1 MIVAATIEAV
11 SLFSSLYPYSSTF
24 VRSSVSNRPSISS
37 HLFSLMNA
45 SDSEK
50 EDTEIEVIAI
60 TPNEENS
67 KLMKK
72 EKKKKKKVSLKDA
85 EKKGGVCYMS
95 RIPPHMD
102 HVKLR
107 HILSQF
113 GDIQRIFLAPQD
125 SSVQVPAKRSR
136 GSQDQAYSEGWVEFG
151 NKSVAKRV
159 ANMLN
164 GEQIGGKKRSS
175 FYYDLWNIKYLSKFK
190 WDDLTEELALKKAI
204 REQKLAVELS
214 AAKRERDF
222 YLSKVDQS
230 RALSAI
236 EERLKKNVEWLLFS
250 SFSTLDFSL
259 SILLLYLLVLLG
271 FFLLGCFLY
280 PELWSL
286 QFCSISLPL
295 RWFLNF
301 FSNFISASMFSSV
314 SESWRQSFWLVF
326 LEYCL
331 LESPPGCIVKQKI
344 QKDSGPVEKVIR
356 HFPQTKPIVADAK
369 KNKPELSDDIL
380 DAVFGGSQVM
390 Y

>member
-1 MIVAATIEAV
+1 
-11 SLFSSLYPYSSTF
+11 
-24 VRSSVSNRPSISS
+24 
-37 HLFSLMNA
+37 MNA

-136 GSQDQAYSEGWVEFG
+136 GSRDQAYSEGWVEFG

-164 GEQIGGKKRSS
+164 GEQIRGKKRSS

-204 REQKLAVELS
+204 RERKLAVELS

-236 EERLKKNVEWLLFS
+236 EERLKK
-250 SFSTLDFSL
+250 
-259 SILLLYLLVLLG
+259 
-271 FFLLGCFLY
+271 
-280 PELWSL
+280 
-286 QFCSISLPL
+286 
-295 RWFLNF
+295 
-301 FSNFISASMFSSV
+301 
-314 SESWRQSFWLVF
+314 
-326 LEYCL
+326 
-331 LESPPGCIVKQKI
+331 KQKI